1 SIGEPAEQQFE
12 KLHHYKAIVTLEE
25 EKKANE
31 DSKVGQTLSRE
42 KQVTDQLPIYNEQVT
57 FKGDNISNQSASL
70 TVTSQKE
77 KFTDYVKIVS
87 KSKKSKTELNDE
99 GAMVSQRFAK
109 IFDVSVGQTLTMSDS
124 SGNDYELKV
133 TGITENYLGHNV

>member
-1 SIGEPAEQQFE
+1 RYTSRMILTILVIAGCTGLMLAGFGLNDSIGEPAEQQFE
-12 KLHHYKAIVTLEE
+12 KLHHYQAIVTLEE

-31 DSKVGQTLSRE
+31 DSKVGQTLSKE

-77 KFTDYVKIVS
+77 KFSDYVKIVS
-87 KSKKSKTELNDE
+87 KSKNSKTE
-99 GAMVSQRFAK
+99 
-109 IFDVSVGQTLTMSDS
+109 
-124 SGNDYELKV
+124 
-133 TGITENYLGHNV
+133 